1 MEKEAHGFAASIKEP
16 DYVVAS
22 PEMIQAGI
30 ERLRDLADETDESYL
45 VRAVY
50 MAMEYERRSRS

>member
-1 MEKEAHGFAASIKEP
+1 MHLTEEP

-22 PEMIQAGI
+22 PEMIRAGI